1 MLLIFFFF
9 FNDTATTEIYTRPY
23 TLSLHDAL
31 PISAP
36 GARAAGAGRGVDAR
50 RIHGRADAR
59 RRARGGPG
67 QRRAPGRA
75 GPPARRRD
83 ALSRGAAGL
92 RARVARG
99 PDPRRGAQGPRRGA
113 LAARVVE
120 RSSAP
125 AAARDGGRPG
135 PGGRLVLSR
144 RSPQSRGRPRGCAGC
159 LRAGRRA
166 RAPQHPG
173 ALRSGNCARP
183 AQSPGRRY
191 ADVSPLAGGRRR
203 VIRVVVDDLAFLAA
217 TAVVRPATTRL
228 DPTTPAVR
236 RLEAVGGTAFTSRL
250 QLQKELAVG
259 AAVVTAGGGDLP
271 AEFVIHAVIRSDTE
285 PVTRDGVARAWRSTL
300 EQAREWEFTS
310 LTVPPIGTGAG
321 NLSVE
326 DAADI
331 MVPILKSHLGS
342 AAFPASVSIVVET
355 SEERDAFEAA
365 LRRSGAAES

>member
-1 MLLIFFFF
+1 AVAIGGGACPGRGRA
-9 FNDTATTEIYTRPY
+9 DRGSGIADRDQHHRVTRGRGPRRPAPPG
-23 TLSLHDAL
+23 HA
-31 PISAP
+31 PAP
-36 GARAAGAGRGVDAR
+36 GARAAGAGRRGDAR

-144 RSPQSRGRPRGCAGC
+144 RSPQSRGRPRG
-159 LRAGRRA
+159 RAGGTPR
-166 RAPQHPG
+166 G
-173 ALRSGNCARP
+173 A
-183 AQSPGRRY
+183 
-191 ADVSPLAGGRRR
+191 
-203 VIRVVVDDLAFLAA
+203 
-217 TAVVRPATTRL
+217 
-228 DPTTPAVR
+228 
-236 RLEAVGGTAFTSRL
+236 
-250 QLQKELAVG
+250 
-259 AAVVTAGGGDLP
+259 DLP
-271 AEFVIHAVIRSDTE
+271 AECVTHAGIRSDTE

-331 MVPILKSHLGS
+331 MVPILKSHLGN
-342 AAFPASVSIVVET
+342 ATFPASVSIVVET
-355 SEERDAFEAA
+355 PEEREAFEAA
-365 LRRSGAAES
+365 MRRSGAAES